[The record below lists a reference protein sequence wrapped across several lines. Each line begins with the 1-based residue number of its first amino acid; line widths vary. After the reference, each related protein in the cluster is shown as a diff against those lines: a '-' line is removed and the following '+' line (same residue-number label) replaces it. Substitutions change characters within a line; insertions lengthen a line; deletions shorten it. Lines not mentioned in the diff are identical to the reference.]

1 MYRGEIL
8 AGQGFQQPNRV
19 EVLSLHHLM
28 WLGRGAL
35 SVSRVQTSQEKIVKH
50 NNLWEI
56 KSLGSL
62 LKSQIRIINMLSFV
76 FVAFI
81 TVSCSGGSSDH
92 FIAIDATNTSSPKLT
107 STASQTKTPTV
118 IVPPDD
124 TLIPTPTNTVEA
136 TPSALPE
143 PATGLSRITEENA
156 AQIEPFLTLTGH
168 DAPVIVV
175 EYSPD
180 GSLIASGSEDATV
193 RIWNSSDGSLVH
205 KLIGHKEI
213 VNDLSFSPDGTILA
227 SASNDGSVRF
237 WDVGGGNLIRTIDPL
252 IDRVYN
258 VEFSPDGNLIA
269 IGGHKCFIEL
279 RHVNSGIFRRSLPQP
294 KCVERYQ
301 GMVSS
306 WGIDFTSDGEEII
319 TGDGRPCC
327 GGSIQRWEVG
337 EYIPPT
343 LLEGY
348 QLRTRDIDISP
359 DDSTLTVA
367 FIGSPVFWLMDA
379 ENGSLLETF
388 TGHTYRVNSVVFSP
402 DGNLVASGSRD
413 KTIGLWSLDGT
424 LISNL
429 ETHTGA
435 INSIAFSPNGNA
447 LASASDDKTIILW
460 GVILDAN

>member
-1 MYRGEIL
+1 
-8 AGQGFQQPNRV
+8 
-19 EVLSLHHLM
+19 M
-28 WLGRGAL
+28 WLGGGAL
-35 SVSRVQTSQEKIVKH
+35 SVSRAQTSQEKIVT
-50 NNLWEI
+50 NNSLWEI

-62 LKSQIRIINMLSFV
+62 LKAQIRIIKILNFV

-81 TVSCSGGSSDH
+81 TVSCSESPSDN
-92 FIAIDATNTSSPKLT
+92 FDAIDATMTPSLKLT
-107 STASQTKTPTV
+107 SPAPQTKTSTV
-118 IVPPDD
+118 IVPPDE
-124 TLIPTPTNTVEA
+124 TLIPTSTKIYEA

-143 PATGLSRITEENA
+143 SATGLSQITEENA
-156 AQIEPFLTLTGH
+156 AQIDPFLTLSGH

-180 GSLIASGSEDATV
+180 GSLIASGSEDASV
-193 RIWNSSDGSLVH
+193 RIWGSSDGSLVRE
-205 KLIGHKEI
+205 LIGHKEI

-252 IDRVYN
+252 IDRVYK

-269 IGGHKCFIEL
+269 IGGNNCFIEL
-279 RHVNSGIFRRSLPQP
+279 RQVDSGIFRRSLPQP

-301 GMVSS
+301 GMVWS

-319 TGDGRPCC
+319 TGDGRTYC

-337 EYIPPT
+337 EYVPPT

-348 QLRTRDIDISP
+348 QLRTRDLDISP

-388 TGHTYRVNSVVFSP
+388 RGHTYRVNSVVFSP
-402 DGNLVASGSRD
+402 DGEMIASGSRD
-413 KTIGLWSLDGT
+413 KTIGLWELDGT
-424 LISNL
+424 LIHKL
-429 ETHTGA
+429 ETHADA
-435 INSIAFSPNGNA
+435 INSIAFSPNGSA
-447 LASASDDKTIILW
+447 LASASDDKTIIVW